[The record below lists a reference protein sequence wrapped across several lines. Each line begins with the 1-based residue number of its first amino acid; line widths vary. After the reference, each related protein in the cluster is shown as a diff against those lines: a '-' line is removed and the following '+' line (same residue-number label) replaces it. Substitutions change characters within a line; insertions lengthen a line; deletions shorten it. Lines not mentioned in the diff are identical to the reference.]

1 MEKHGDR
8 NNSYRRNID
17 SKRIDCANDVVSFA
31 LQTEKQR
38 KSP

>member
-1 MEKHGDR
+1 MKEDKIVVK
-8 NNSYRRNID
+8 NID
-17 SKRIDCANDVVSFA
+17 GKRIDCANDVVSFA